1 MTLTTKYWNLLPTR
15 ISFLTFCF
23 LSIFFIGN
31 LSAQTS
37 SYTLHTIKEGE
48 TLSAIAKM
56 NKTTVGDIMRMNG
69 MNSKS
74 RLTNGA
80 IIKIPSPNT
89 NETPKATESTPVVM
103 DKNLG
108 IPAKPTVSVP
118 EKKVAVPTQPKVEQ
132 PTLAPTN
139 SIKYTIVK
147 GDNLYKLSK
156 QFKLTEAQLMQMN
169 DMKDDKVKLG
179 QVLIVNLPQAQTPK
193 TVAIDTIK
201 TIKTTIT
208 EKVQSKALMPALTNS
223 VKKDTSVVTKS
234 IITKVTLPKVETT
247 IKKDTIKSV
256 MPKQIDTISNHVVK
270 IDSVL
275 VVKTDTTLLV
285 KKEVTPTLP
294 SIIKDTLAIIEK
306 AKPIELIPE
315 PKPINKNNK
324 YVNDE
329 GYFAAF
335 FNRKAIADNPS
346 SGDAGAFKT
355 ASGWEDKKYYILIN
369 GLLPGT
375 IVRVTANNKSI
386 CAKVLTGLPEVKED
400 NGYLARLSNA
410 AVSALGIETN
420 KFAVTV
426 NHE

>member
-1 MTLTTKYWNLLPTR
+1 MIHTKKHYSQSTSKSLLIILCLT
-15 ISFLTFCF
+15 
-23 LSIFFIGN
+23 IFFISD

-37 SYTLHTIKEGE
+37 SYILHTIKEGE
-48 TLSAIAKM
+48 TLSAIAKA

-74 RLTNGA
+74 RLINGA
-80 IIKIPSPNT
+80 IIKIPTPDST
-89 NETPKATESTPVVM
+89 ETPATSTPNTPVVM

-108 IPAKPTVSVP
+108 IPAKPTVAVP
-118 EKKVAVPTQPKVEQ
+118 DKKVATPIPPKVE
-132 PTLAPTN
+132 PLSNTSTN

-169 DMKDDKVKLG
+169 DMKDDHVKLG
-179 QVLIVNLPQAQTPK
+179 QVLIINLPQAPTSKPI
-193 TVAIDTIK
+193 TIDTIK
-201 TIKTTIT
+201 TN
-208 EKVQSKALMPALTNS
+208 KAVLSDKLPTKAAMPAPITPI
-223 VKKDTSVVTKS
+223 KKDSIAVVKS
-234 IITKVTLPKVETT
+234 IVAKVAPPKVETMT
-247 IKKDTIKSV
+247 QKDTVLTVAPKLLDTLSHYIVKKDSV
-256 MPKQIDTISNHVVK
+256 IVVK
-270 IDSVL
+270 LDS
-275 VVKTDTTLLV
+275 TTLT
-285 KKEVTPTLP
+285 KKESTPTLP
-294 SIIKDTLAIIEK
+294 SIKDTLATIAK
-306 AKPIELIPE
+306 AKPIELLPE
-315 PKPINKNNK
+315 PKPINKNTK

-335 FNRKAIADNPS
+335 FNRKAISDNPA

-400 NGYLARLSNA
+400 NGYLARLNNA
-410 AVSALGIETN
+410 AVAALGIETN

>member
-1 MTLTTKYWNLLPTR
+1 MILTKNYVKQIPTIFSLLIILCLTLHYN
-15 ISFLTFCF
+15 S
-23 LSIFFIGN
+23 N
-31 LSAQTS
+31 LSAQTN

-48 TLSAIAKM
+48 TLSAIAKA
-56 NKTTVGDIMRMNG
+56 NKTTVGDIMRMNS

-89 NETPKATESTPVVM
+89 TETPKVTEATPIVM

-108 IPAKPTVSVP
+108 IPAKPTVAVP
-118 EKKVAVPTQPKVEQ
+118 DKKMAVPTTPKAEP
-132 PTLAPTN
+132 PTISPTN
-139 SIKYTIVK
+139 TIKYTIVK

-156 QFKLTEAQLMQMN
+156 QFKLTEPQLMQMN
-169 DMKDDKVKLG
+169 GMKDDKVKLG
-179 QVLIVNLPQAQTPK
+179 QVLIINLPQAQSSKPAT
-193 TVAIDTIK
+193 IDTIK
-201 TIKTTIT
+201 TIKAVLSD
-208 EKVQSKALMPALTNS
+208 KQLSKAAMPAPTNPI
-223 VKKDTSVVTKS
+223 KKDTTVIVKNIVTK
-234 IITKVTLPKVETT
+234 VVAPKVETIVKKET
-247 IKKDTIKSV
+247 IQSIT
-256 MPKQIDTISNHVVK
+256 PKQNDSISHPIVK
-270 IDSVL
+270 IDSVIA
-275 VVKTDTTLLV
+275 VKSDSTLLV
-285 KKEVTPTLP
+285 KKEETPTLP
-294 SIIKDTLAIIEK
+294 ITKDTLAIIAK
-306 AKPIELIPE
+306 AKPIELLPE

-335 FNRKAIADNPS
+335 FNRKAISENPS
-346 SGDAGAFKT
+346 SGEAGSFKT
-355 ASGWEDKKYYILIN
+355 ASGCEDKKYYILIN